1 MARHRVPAA
10 SPGQQGGIERQRV
23 FHPLDIK
30 NRQVSRSM
38 LRSLEF
44 ALMLAMYG
52 ANDTRTH
59 GSVKGIDFP
68 CTPAQKVI
76 SDAPMY
82 CARTLDLDQSFGQQQ
97 EKAFGLA

>member
-1 MARHRVPAA
+1 
-10 SPGQQGGIERQRV
+10 
-23 FHPLDIK
+23 
-30 NRQVSRSM
+30 M

-68 CTPAQKVI
+68 FTPAQKVI

-97 EKAFGLA
+97 EKAFGKHAVTKPAGHAVKAPSVKKLHTIQTHKRGAVTA